1 MEAGASLDNIEVV
14 DTLIK
19 DSMSEAYKKLMYV
32 KDQFKRA
39 PRNYNATDT
48 RIKIIYKEKVESD
61 QRAKE
66 EADNEKLE
74 LLSMKDYIAGFCK
87 KFNINLRLQPFPIQL
102 FMDQP
107 MNAAFINYKKR
118 KLFDEVVETVQLLA
132 RQIHSETQHH

>member
-1 MEAGASLDNIEVV
+1 MEGSASLDSIEVV

-19 DSMSEAYKKLMYV
+19 EGMSEAYKKLMHV

-48 RIKIIYKEKVESD
+48 KIKILYKEKVERD

-66 EADNEKLE
+66 EADQKLE
-74 LLSMKDYIAGFCK
+74 LLSMKDYIAAFCK
-87 KFNINLRLQPFPIQL
+87 KFNINLRLQAFPIQL

-132 RQIHSETQHH
+132 RQLHKESEDH